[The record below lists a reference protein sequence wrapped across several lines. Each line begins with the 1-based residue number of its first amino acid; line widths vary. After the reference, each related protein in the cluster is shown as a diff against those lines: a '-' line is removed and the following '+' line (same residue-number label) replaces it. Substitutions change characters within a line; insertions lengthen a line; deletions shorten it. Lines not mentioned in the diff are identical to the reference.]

1 MRKADGLKL
10 SSEFQTLFGEVSAA
24 DGRNVEIKLWEMAKI
39 LQEKQDLDIQKAM
52 TLSLEKKSKQN
63 KKFLCC

>member
-1 MRKADGLKL
+1 M

-24 DGRNVEIKLWEMAKI
+24 DGRNVEKKLWEMAKL
-39 LQEKQDLDIQKAM
+39 LQEKQDHDIQKAM
-52 TLSLEKKSKQN
+52 TLSLNKKSKHD